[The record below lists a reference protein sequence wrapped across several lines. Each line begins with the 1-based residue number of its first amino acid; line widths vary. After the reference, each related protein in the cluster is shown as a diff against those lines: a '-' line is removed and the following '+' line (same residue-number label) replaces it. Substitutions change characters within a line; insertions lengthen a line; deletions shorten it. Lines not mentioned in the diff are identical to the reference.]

1 MKKIWE
7 WLKAKYEWF
16 KKQKKLMLTIVIFI
30 ILGLCAVIYFQ
41 RNRIDSLKEDAENT
55 SQLLDVLQDS
65 VKTYQNKEGEWVA
78 EKLTIQ
84 TTIKNLENINGL
96 LNETQKELLKRL
108 KNLEDGN
115 KVIAAALIKTNV
127 KLDSLIAGGKVVID
141 TTAKTVSFSDSTKN
155 LKYEIIANAVLPA
168 YPDVKPTLLFKQF
181 SLPNTQ
187 FVEFHYK
194 DDKKKDYPI
203 SFSVTNTNDYFKT
216 INVES
221 YMIPGIEYKT
231 GWDKFTLWMKNNAK
245 PLIYIGVGVAA
256 GATAVAIWGK

>member
-1 MKKIWE
+1 MKKFWE
-7 WLKAKYEWF
+7 WIVTKYKWLKSKF
-16 KKQKKLMLTIVIFI
+16 KLIRTIIFFI
-30 ILGLCAVIYFQ
+30 IFGLCTVVYLQFNKI
-41 RNRIDSLKEDAENT
+41 NNLKDNVKEEVNLRDA
-55 SQLLDVLQDS
+55 LLDTI
-65 VKTYQNKEGEWVA
+65 KIYQNKENEWVA

-84 TTIKNLENINGL
+84 TSVKELEKINGL
-96 LNETQKELLKRL
+96 LNDTQKELLKRL

-127 KLDSLIAGGKVVID
+127 KLDSLISGGKVVVD
-141 TTAKTVSFSDSTKN
+141 TIAKTVSFSDSTKN
-155 LKYEIIANAVLPA
+155 LKYEIIANSVLPA
-168 YPDVKPTLLFKQF
+168 YPDIKPTLFFKQF

-194 DDKKKDYPI
+194 DEKKKDYPI

-221 YMIPGIEYKT
+221 YAIPAIQYKS
-231 GWDKFTLWMKNNAK
+231 GWDKFTLWMKTNAK